1 MQSSAVG
8 LMHRVQCTSHDV
20 HTQCGHIHA
29 TSVSTFV
36 NQVQKVLTAYGEG
49 KYVMPPDM
57 AAAWR
62 KGTPLEH
69 HPARVSP
76 SSVYCTP
83 LLHCRAC
90 SHVACPDGTDP
101 GPVL

>member
-1 MQSSAVG
+1 MKTQDSAVS
-8 LMHRVQCTSHDV
+8 LTHRVQRTHHSV
-20 HTQCGHIHA
+20 HMQCGHIHA

-36 NQVQKVLTAYGEG
+36 NQVHKVLTAHGEG

-69 HPARVSP
+69 HPTRVSP
-76 SSVYCTP
+76 SLLSCAA
-83 LLHCRAC
+83 LLHC
-90 SHVACPDGTDP
+90 
-101 GPVL
+101 

>member
-1 MQSSAVG
+1 MKTQDSAVS
-8 LMHRVQCTSHDV
+8 LTHRVQRTHHSV
-20 HTQCGHIHA
+20 HMQCGHIHA

-36 NQVQKVLTAYGEG
+36 NQVHKVLTAHGEG

-69 HPARVSP
+69 HRTRVSP
-76 SSVYCTP
+76 SLLSCAA
-83 LLHCRAC
+83 LLHC
-90 SHVACPDGTDP
+90 
-101 GPVL
+101 